1 MQYQLVVKVP
11 FPGIGNDLKLEVPV
25 HVTSGIDK
33 PVPRE
38 PSPADS
44 DGADRPP
51 PALDLPPSVL
61 SPLSLSA
68 SADDLTGSMYLP
80 GPITKTRAAEGLY
93 RCYRGAYASD

>member
-38 PSPADS
+38 QPPADS

-51 PALDLPPSVL
+51 PALDLPPSVF

-68 SADDLTGSMYLP
+68 SADVLTG
-80 GPITKTRAAEGLY
+80 RAYWDANDNEWGDDDK
-93 RCYRGAYASD
+93 A